1 MENND
6 NKFQEAFRVLT
17 EKFAHDPDYRRAWS
31 ANIAMAFYDEVRRDK
46 VFASEG
52 EDLSQLTHER
62 LHKIANRAAEYFLN
76 NLCMDTKKPE
86 VEGSFSSVMDQTRR
100 AQVSRDVQDE
110 RNKQEGKWGQQN
122 HDPFKYMAILMEEVG
137 EASQAAVEAFDWKT
151 QTWRHEMLAHHREE
165 LVQVAAVAQAQVE
178 CLDRAMWEKK

>member
-1 MENND
+1 MAKTNITL
-6 NKFQEAFRVLT
+6 QEAVRVLT
-17 EKFAHDPDYRRAWS
+17 EALAHDPDYRRGWV
-31 ANIAMAFYDEVRRDK
+31 ANIAMQFFDEARRTDN
-46 VFASEG
+46 FSESSK
-52 EDLSQLTHER
+52 LAMTHDE
-62 LHKIANRAAEYFLN
+62 LHGVSNRAAEHFLDL
-76 NLCMDTKKPE
+76 LCMD
-86 VEGSFSSVMDQTRR
+86 SSLLETPGNYHMDQIRR
-100 AQVSRDVQDE
+100 GQVSRDVQDE